1 MSTAPDLTVVGLEE
15 LARAA
20 TRAVA
25 DAALR
30 DADRVGWATW
40 SRSGAETTPVLHVGG
55 AEVYDGAAGIAWALH
70 LLAPLHDRPGE
81 VEQLARAAMPS
92 DLTRPEDPAGLLDG
106 QAGLAVARAAVT
118 GECGRLPSPARLAG
132 SSDHLDGLSG
142 LLLAA
147 LTLGSPTEVTT
158 PVLEALLG
166 CGRPEGEG
174 WAYPGPADPDGE
186 RARPLTGLA
195 HGSSGVLL
203 ALGHWLAT
211 DPRGPLVDAVRERL
225 RRAWW
230 WESGWSD
237 RVLGWPDLREESP
250 TYPVLWCHGTAG
262 VTAARLE
269 LARLA
274 DAGVDL
280 GVPATALRSEA
291 EAGVLLC
298 REQVEQAAAA
308 ARRQLETTGPASV
321 RVDPGDAGLTL
332 CHGLGGP
339 LDVLASAAD
348 AWGATEHL
356 EVAGDAAVAVAEL
369 LRDDVH
375 LWPTGQRTR
384 GGYGLFQGLAGTA
397 LVLARLA
404 RPDLGLPAPSLFGA
418 PRTAV
423 PVPVGR
429 YVASVGEGGAP
440 GIGGPRE
447 KGLAPRSS

>member
-1 MSTAPDLTVVGLEE
+1 MSAAPDRTVVGIEE

-20 TRAVA
+20 TRAVV
-25 DAALR
+25 DAALG
-30 DADRVGWATW
+30 DGDRVGWVTW
-40 SRSGAETTPVLHVGG
+40 SRSGEDAAPVLHVAGP
-55 AEVYDGAAGIAWALH
+55 EVYDGAAGIAWALH
-70 LLAPLHDRPGE
+70 LLAPLHDRPTE
-81 VEQLARAAMPS
+81 AEQLTRAATPH
-92 DLTRPEDPAGLLDG
+92 DLTRPEDPSGLLDG
-106 QAGLAVARAAVT
+106 QAGITVARAAVT
-118 GECGRLPSPARLAG
+118 GAGGPLPSPARLAG

-147 LTLGSPTEVTT
+147 LTLASPAEVTT
-158 PVLEALLG
+158 PIVRALLD

-174 WAYPGPADPDGE
+174 WAYPGPPDPGGE
-186 RARPLTGLA
+186 PARPLTGLA

-211 DPRGPLVDAVRERL
+211 DPTGPLADTVRERL

-230 WESGWSD
+230 WESSWSD
-237 RVLGWPDLREESP
+237 RVLGWPDLREETP

-262 VTAARLE
+262 VAAARLQ

-298 REQVEQAAAA
+298 REQVDQAAES
-308 ARRQLETTGPASV
+308 ARRQLETSGPASA

-339 LDVLASAAD
+339 LDVLASATD
-348 AWGATEHL
+348 AWGATEQL
-356 EVAGDAAVAVAEL
+356 EVAGAAALAVAEVL
-369 LRDDVH
+369 GDDVH

-404 RPDLGLPAPSLFGA
+404 RPDLGLPAPTLFG
-418 PRTAV
+418 V
-423 PVPVGR
+423 
-429 YVASVGEGGAP
+429 P
-440 GIGGPRE
+440 GIG
-447 KGLAPRSS
+447 APLPADRGR